1 MTTSPQPLGALVASA
16 TPRTA
21 QAEALGALAAT
32 ASPTTAPVEPLG
44 SHVAPPKPLCA
55 PVATATPMTAS
66 PKASATPMTAL
77 AEALGALVGALVAT
91 ASPTTA
97 LDGPP
102 GGPEALGNAHD
113 AKCFEKREWSLARCD
128 DAYVRTCEVLSAP

>member
-1 MTTSPQPLGALVASA
+1 
-16 TPRTA
+16 
-21 QAEALGALAAT
+21 
-32 ASPTTAPVEPLG
+32 
-44 SHVAPPKPLCA
+44 
-55 PVATATPMTAS
+55 MTAS
-66 PKASATPMTAL
+66 PKPVGAPVAPGTPMTAANQAFGALVASATPMTAL